1 MVPFFSKII
10 LINMNIHSLEHPC
23 EFTLCRQISTVRNI
37 AAHLLQIIFITLN
50 KVILAYGKSKTGKFS
65 VYWETDNGWTRCRQQ
80 GTSCFRSSS
89 LELVSKREYRPGR
102 CRILEQRYSRL
113 TTIESRSLLGS
124 FTQIKTNYSLMYHVQ
139 SLSYE
144 NVLYMVQ
151 TLSNFFFPILWFIL

>member
-1 MVPFFSKII
+1 M
-10 LINMNIHSLEHPC
+10 
-23 EFTLCRQISTVRNI
+23 RNI

-50 KVILAYGKSKTGKFS
+50 KVILAYRKSKTGKLNI
-65 VYWETDNGWTRCRQQ
+65 YWQTDNGWTRCRQ
-80 GTSCFRSSS
+80 GTSCFRPSS

-151 TLSNFFFPILWFIL
+151 TLSNFFFLFYGSFSEMVYQYLMMFSNFSYNS

>member
-1 MVPFFSKII
+1 M
-10 LINMNIHSLEHPC
+10 
-23 EFTLCRQISTVRNI
+23 RNI

-50 KVILAYGKSKTGKFS
+50 KVILAYRKSKTGKLNI
-65 VYWETDNGWTRCRQQ
+65 YWETDNGWTRCRQ
-80 GTSCFRSSS
+80 GTSCFRPSS

-151 TLSNFFFPILWFIL
+151 TLSNLFSYFMVHFLRWYINIE